1 LFNSDIRSPLGDLES
16 ENWLM
21 TVRTGRHGDVT
32 LTWDDIEIG
41 TPDGYDFVL
50 IDTETDEE
58 INMNDSDSY
67 TYNSRGTHDFLVRAS
82 SPPPE
87 RQLGA
92 IMEFGWNILSINIDP
107 GNAFLSE
114 GEDRGPDII
123 GMMEQLRID
132 EDTHHIQLMK
142 NEDGQFYLPAFEF
155 NNIPYWDL
163 TEGYQVKVDEDVEAV
178 WEGYQISAG
187 SDIPLEMDW
196 NLIAYFP
203 TYELDASAPDYHVL
217 SPIIDHVIM
226 AKDSDGRF
234 MLPLF
239 NFSNMLPWQET
250 KGYHV
255 KVDEDVVL
263 NYPEENEHVNG
274 MASNNDLPGL
284 SHWKETTL
292 SSENMSILIS
302 SVTNTVVSENF
313 ELGAYTN
320 SGMLVGAGR
329 FDDQGRCGIAVWG
342 DDEFTDEVEGLTEG
356 EAFSLKLWNGI
367 ELKDLNASTVSQ
379 GEGLVYST
387 NGFTMLD
394 VSEAEL
400 MPEEFYLSQAYP
412 NPFNST
418 MRVNYGLPVS
428 SDITLSVYDATG
440 RLVATLFNGNQSIG
454 NHTVIWE
461 ASDIAA
467 GIYLVRM
474 QSGDGAHIRKV
485 TLLK

>member
-1 LFNSDIRSPLGDLES
+1 
-16 ENWLM
+16 
-21 TVRTGRHGDVT
+21 
-32 LTWDDIEIG
+32 
-41 TPDGYDFVL
+41 
-50 IDTETDEE
+50 
-58 INMNDSDSY
+58 
-67 TYNSRGTHDFLVRAS
+67 
-82 SPPPE
+82 
-87 RQLGA
+87 
-92 IMEFGWNILSINIDP
+92 
-107 GNAFLSE
+107 
-114 GEDRGPDII
+114 
-123 GMMEQLRID
+123 
-132 EDTHHIQLMK
+132 
-142 NEDGQFYLPAFEF
+142 
-155 NNIPYWDL
+155 
-163 TEGYQVKVDEDVEAV
+163 
-178 WEGYQISAG
+178 
-187 SDIPLEMDW
+187 
-196 NLIAYFP
+196 
-203 TYELDASAPDYHVL
+203 
-217 SPIIDHVIM
+217 
-226 AKDSDGRF
+226 
-234 MLPLF
+234 
-239 NFSNMLPWQET
+239 
-250 KGYHV
+250 
-255 KVDEDVVL
+255 
-263 NYPEENEHVNG
+263 
-274 MASNNDLPGL
+274 MASNNYLPGL

-454 NHTVIWE
+454 NHTVVWE